1 MTTNSESTTWL
12 TRKEAAL
19 HMRLSPATLANWAS
33 LDYGP
38 TFTRIG
44 RGRVLYRMADVEG
57 WMALQAGQVV

>member
-1 MTTNSESTTWL
+1 MTPNSEPTTWM

-38 TFTRIG
+38 AFTRIG
-44 RGRVLYRMADVEG
+44 RGRVLYQMADIES
-57 WMALQAGQVV
+57 WMALQTRPAV